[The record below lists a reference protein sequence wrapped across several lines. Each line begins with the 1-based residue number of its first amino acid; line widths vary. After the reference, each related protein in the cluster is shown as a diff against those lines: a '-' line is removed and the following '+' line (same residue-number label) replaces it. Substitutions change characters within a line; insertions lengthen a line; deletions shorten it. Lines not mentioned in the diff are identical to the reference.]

1 MISFCMKE
9 LSVMLEIRF
18 QHVRVKIKC
27 ARHHTHFKLYRHA
40 IKHMPYIM
48 KISCKRAVFHIS
60 RWKRFHNLDII
71 KKLGK
76 ENTAFNFIVHF
87 ISVKSLVSALKQI
100 KNKLPMVENSIKII
114 HYLNFFSDVPVSQ
127 FFPFS

>member
-71 KKLGK
+71 KKLEK
-76 ENTAFNFIVHF
+76 ENYFFTLFFFFFFFFIQVKAFIFSWKCRTTHNKSTAHF
-87 ISVKSLVSALKQI
+87 ILSKK
-100 KNKLPMVENSIKII
+100 E
-114 HYLNFFSDVPVSQ
+114 
-127 FFPFS
+127 